1 MSPAVCTEYE
11 PVCAFTPWINE
22 FPIRLLQILRMHKGK
37 WDALQAGH
45 TSSVSPT
52 QKQNGPRTLGPTIS
66 SPTAYPQTT
75 AREHSFHSIRSKF
88 LNELHKVHCEYLC
101 FHTRI
106 HTHSLF
112 AVICTSVCVVSVPS
126 WAPVTLGFLTVLLMI
141 ACILCVCRKFIFK
154 KKEKGGKEKSEKN
167 NINMS
172 DVKDE
177 GTKQV
182 QTDCKV

>member
-11 PVCAFTPWINE
+11 PVCAFTPWVNE

-45 TSSVSPT
+45 TSSVSPA
-52 QKQNGPRTLGPTIS
+52 QKQNGPRTPGPTIS

-75 AREHSFHSIRSKF
+75 ATEHSFHSIRSKF

-106 HTHSLF
+106 QTQF
-112 AVICTSVCVVSVPS
+112 ICCNLYVCVCCVSAILGSGDTRLPHRLPHDRLH
-126 WAPVTLGFLTVLLMI
+126 PVCL
-141 ACILCVCRKFIFK
+141 
-154 KKEKGGKEKSEKN
+154 
-167 NINMS
+167 
-172 DVKDE
+172 
-177 GTKQV
+177 
-182 QTDCKV
+182 